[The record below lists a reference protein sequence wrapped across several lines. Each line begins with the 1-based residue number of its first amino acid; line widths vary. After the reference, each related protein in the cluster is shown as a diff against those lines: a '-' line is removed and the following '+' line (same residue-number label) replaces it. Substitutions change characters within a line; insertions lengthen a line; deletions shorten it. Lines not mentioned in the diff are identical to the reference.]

1 MGFVRLASI
10 NELKPNQMKV
20 IDAEGRPV
28 LLVNLNGE
36 FYAIGNKCT
45 HMGCALSNG
54 TLKGDNVQCPCHGST
69 FDLKTGNVVRGPA
82 EKPEPKYELK
92 IEKDQV
98 LITT

>member
-1 MGFVRLASI
+1 MGFIRLASI
-10 NELKPNQMKV
+10 NELKPNQMKAV
-20 IDAEGRPV
+20 DADGKPV
-28 LLVNLNGE
+28 LLVNLNGT

-69 FDLKTGNVVRGPA
+69 FDIKTGNIVRGPA

-98 LITT
+98 LINT